1 MHEVPRIR
9 RFTFEGESIE
19 ADEVESLTDGS
30 EVGFRQR
37 PRWPIRGS
45 VIGGR
50 QPPDAHEVAIR
61 CDQLWQHLGGSV
73 TRSLRDGL
81 EDVDFEDE
89 VEGPD
94 PFLRWLQKVGNNPFD
109 VSIPCKGCAHATA
122 VADRSKA
129 VTRQPRSASAIAS
142 SPSPHPTTSARPETF
157 VRSSH
162 GIRAGC
168 ARPLDQGMSAS
179 SPDARS

>member
-9 RFTFEGESIE
+9 RFSFEGDSIE
-19 ADEVESLTDGS
+19 ADEVESLTDGA

-37 PRWPIRGS
+37 PWWPIRGS
-45 VIGGR
+45 IIGGR

-61 CDQLWQHLGGSV
+61 CDQLWQHLGSSV

-89 VEGPD
+89 FEGPD

-109 VSIPCKGCAHATA
+109 VSIPCKGCCPRHCSGGQIEGSHTPTPICQC
-122 VADRSKA
+122 DRILA
-129 VTRQPRSASAIAS
+129 ESASDDERTPGDLRSIE
-142 SPSPHPTTSARPETF
+142 PWDQGGM
-157 VRSSH
+157 RSSS
-162 GIRAGC
+162 GPRNECVI
-168 ARPLDQGMSAS
+168 S
-179 SPDARS
+179 

>member
-9 RFTFEGESIE
+9 RFSFEGESIE
-19 ADEVESLTDGS
+19 ADEVESLTDGA

-37 PRWPIRGS
+37 PWWPIRGS
-45 VIGGR
+45 IIGGR

-61 CDQLWQHLGGSV
+61 CDQLWQHLGSSV

-109 VSIPCKGCAHATA
+109 VSIPCKGCCPRHCSGGQIEGSHTPTA
-122 VADRSKA
+122 IRQCDRILA
-129 VTRQPRSASAIAS
+129 ESASDDERTPGELRSIE
-142 SPSPHPTTSARPETF
+142 PWDQGGM
-157 VRSSH
+157 RSSS
-162 GIRAGC
+162 GPRNECVI
-168 ARPLDQGMSAS
+168 S
-179 SPDARS
+179 

>member
-9 RFTFEGESIE
+9 RFSFEGDSIE
-19 ADEVESLTDGS
+19 ADEVESLTDGA

-37 PRWPIRGS
+37 PWWPIRGS
-45 VIGGR
+45 IIGGR

-61 CDQLWQHLGGSV
+61 CDQLWQHLGSSV

-109 VSIPCKGCAHATA
+109 VSIPCKGCLPTPLQWRTDRRQSHANRDPPVRSHPRRVRIRRRAHARRTSF
-122 VADRSKA
+122 DRAMGSG
-129 VTRQPRSASAIAS
+129 R
-142 SPSPHPTTSARPETF
+142 
-157 VRSSH
+157 
-162 GIRAGC
+162 
-168 ARPLDQGMSAS
+168 
-179 SPDARS
+179 DALVLWTKE

>member
-9 RFTFEGESIE
+9 RFSFEGDSIE
-19 ADEVESLTDGS
+19 ADEVESLTDGA

-37 PRWPIRGS
+37 PWWPIRGS
-45 VIGGR
+45 IIGGR

-61 CDQLWQHLGGSV
+61 CDQLWQHLGVLGDALAQGWLGGCG
-73 TRSLRDGL
+73 LRGR
-81 EDVDFEDE
+81 
-89 VEGPD
+89 GRRP
-94 PFLRWLQKVGNNPFD
+94 R
-109 VSIPCKGCAHATA
+109 SIPEVASEGRQQSIRCLDPLQGIAHATA

-142 SPSPHPTTSARPETF
+142 SPSPHPTTSARPENF